1 MLTTLNGDVMGRSMR
16 KTAIREI
23 KHTFGRFISIL
34 AIIALGVGFFAGVR
48 DTTPAMVSMM
58 SNFFNENQ
66 FYDYRLVSTLG
77 WDNNSV
83 EELAKQPDVRYAEG
97 SVSFDVLYK
106 KGNREFVMK
115 THMMPQN
122 INGLLLSEGIMPSG
136 ENECAAENDKGLK
149 IGDKIQVHSE
159 NNRNVTDT
167 LGEVVYTV
175 TALVESSFY
184 INHERGTTSVGDG
197 TVSGFVY
204 LPRSAFNTDNYTEIY
219 VRFDHDM
226 LIYSD
231 EYNSF
236 IEGKK
241 AEWEDLAKKAAQKLC
256 DNAIAEAK
264 SELSHSKAE
273 LEQKRTD
280 GEQELV
286 NAKKNLD
293 EANEKLVKV
302 KSDLDAAKKEL
313 DNGEKALK
321 DSKKK
326 IDDGKKE
333 LERTKKTLESTKAAL
348 DESEN
353 QLIEGEVRLSDGQ
366 SQLDEAWNGYYTEL
380 DGYESEKNAFYS
392 QYGELID
399 SLDYLSSEQQDELKN
414 GLAKL
419 EAAESQ
425 LNSSKAELDVQQ
437 SSLDANRS
445 ELEHGRADL
454 ESGRRQYEKGLAE
467 YEKAAANLENGIK
480 DYENGMKKWEKSK
493 KEYENGLNE
502 YKDGLS
508 DYNSG
513 FSDYQLSLDEF
524 NGKIADA
531 EKEISE
537 AEQNIAYL
545 KSPSTYVLDRNTNIG
560 YALFENDSEI
570 VEQVAKVFPIFFI
583 LVAALVCM
591 TTMSRMVEE
600 QRTQIGM
607 FKALGYSETA
617 VMGKFMFYSGSASLI
632 GCIVGFALGTSL
644 FPTIIWMTYKLMYIS
659 LDIPYY
665 FDLKL
670 GIIVVLVSLLCSL
683 GTTWIACRAELSETA
698 AGLMRPRAPK
708 AGKRVL
714 LEHVPFIWNRLKF
727 LYKVSIR
734 NIFRYKGRLFMMVI
748 GIGGCMALLLT
759 GFGLKDSIAGFAD
772 TQFGQ
777 IQIAD
782 AAVTFETDKTSA
794 VRELLDEKAEGSAM
808 LRHSSWDLI
817 YGSRVKSIDLE
828 AAEDFEQIAPF
839 MCFRE
844 ENGNPVDYPQLDEAL
859 VSHSIS
865 ERYGVKA
872 GDEITLRDEDMRE
885 LHLKVTGVFENHAYN
900 YVYISKETFEG
911 QLGEKMGFNKAFV
924 NFPEGADHTRLTADL
939 RGSKNIISAELF
951 ENTKNRMAEMM
962 SSLDYIVLL
971 VIICAAA
978 LAFIVIYNLT
988 NINITERT
996 REIATIKV
1004 LGFFRRETSAY
1015 VLRENLALTAAGI
1028 IAGILFG
1035 VPLHSFVISC
1045 IKVDIVDFST
1055 VILPMSYVYSIILTF
1070 AFNFIVN
1077 LFMEIKLERINMAE
1091 SLKSVD

>member
-1 MLTTLNGDVMGRSMR
+1 MGRSMR
-16 KTAIREI
+16 KTALREI
-23 KHTFGRFISIL
+23 KHTFGRFTAIF

-48 DTTPAMVSMM
+48 DTTPAMVNMM
-58 SNFFNENQ
+58 DNFLNENQ

-77 WDNNSV
+77 WDDDSV
-83 EELAKQPDVRYAEG
+83 EDFAQQSDVRYAEG
-97 SVSFDVLYK
+97 SISLDVLYK

-115 THMMPQN
+115 THMLPQN
-122 INGLLLSEGIMPSG
+122 INGLLLVDGTLPSA
-136 ENECAAENDKGLK
+136 ENECAAENDRGLK
-149 IGDKIQVHSE
+149 LGDKIQIHSE
-159 NNRNVTDT
+159 NSRNVADT
-167 LGEVVYTV
+167 LGETVYTV

-204 LPRSAFNTDNYTEIY
+204 LPESAFNTDNYTEIY
-219 VRFDHDM
+219 VRFDHDK

-231 EYNSF
+231 DYNSF

-241 AEWEDLAKKAAQKLC
+241 AEWEDLTEEIAQKRY
-256 DNAIAEAK
+256 DDVIAEAEA
-264 SELSHSKAE
+264 ELSDGKAE
-273 LEQKRTD
+273 LEEKRSD
-280 GEQELV
+280 GRQELDDAEKELDD
-286 NAKKNLD
+286 AKKKLD
-293 EANEKLVKV
+293 EA
-302 KSDLDAAKKEL
+302 KSDLDSAKKEL
-313 DNGEKALK
+313 DEGEKELK

-333 LERTKKTLESTKAAL
+333 LEKSKKTLDSTKTTL
-348 DESEN
+348 EESES
-353 QLIEGEVRLSDGQ
+353 QLNEGEARLSEGQ
-366 SQLDEAWNGYYTEL
+366 SQLDGAWNEYYSGL
-380 DGYESEKNAFYS
+380 ADYEAQENAFYG
-392 QYGELID
+392 QYGELLAA
-399 SLDYLSSEQQDELKN
+399 LDYLPSEQQAQLKE
-414 GLAKL
+414 GLAQL
-419 EAAESQ
+419 NAAKSQ
-425 LNSSKAELDVQQ
+425 LDSAREELDSQQ
-437 SSLDANRS
+437 SALDEKRS
-445 ELEHGRADL
+445 ELEAGRAEF
-454 ESGRRQYEKGLAE
+454 ESGSSQYRKGLAE
-467 YEKAAANLENGIK
+467 YEKAAADLEKGEK
-480 DYENGMKKWEKSK
+480 DHEDGLKTWEKGK
-493 KEYENGLNE
+493 KEYDDGLAEYEDGLADYNNGLA
-502 YKDGLS
+502 
-508 DYNSG
+508 
-513 FSDYQLSLDEF
+513 DYQSGLAEF
-524 NGKIADA
+524 NEKIVDA

-537 AEQNIAYL
+537 AEQDIADL
-545 KSPSTYVLDRNTNIG
+545 KSPSIYVLDRNTNIG

-570 VEQVAKVFPIFFI
+570 VEQVSKVFPIFFI

-607 FKALGYSETA
+607 FKALGYSEAA

-644 FPTIIWMTYKLMYIS
+644 FPAIIWMTYKIMYIP

-670 GIIVVLVSLLCSL
+670 GMIVVAASLLCSL
-683 GTTWIACRAELSETA
+683 GTTWISCRAELSETA
-698 AGLMRPRAPK
+698 ASLMRPRSPK

-714 LEHVPFIWNRLKF
+714 LEYVPFIWNRLKF
-727 LYKVSIR
+727 LHKVSIR
-734 NIFRYKGRLFMMVI
+734 NIFRYKGRLFMMIV

-772 TQFGQ
+772 TQFDE

-782 AAVTFETDKTSA
+782 AAVTFESDKTSA
-794 VRELLDEKAEGSAM
+794 VCALLDEKAESYLM
-808 LRHSSWDLI
+808 LRHSSWDLL
-817 YGSRVKSIDLE
+817 YGNRVKSIDLE
-828 AAEDFEQIAPF
+828 AAEDFEKIAPF
-839 MCFRE
+839 MCFRDVH
-844 ENGNPVDYPQLDEAL
+844 GRSLDHPQLGEAL

-872 GDEITLRDEDMRE
+872 GDEITLRDTDMRE
-885 LHLKVTGVFENHAYN
+885 LHLKVAGVFENHAYN
-900 YVYISKETFEG
+900 YVYISKETYEA
-911 QLGEKMGFNKAFV
+911 QLGEEMGSNKAFV
-924 NFPEGADHTRLTADL
+924 NFPDDADHTKLTADL

-951 ENTKNRMAEMM
+951 ENTKSRMAEMM
-962 SSLDYIVLL
+962 SSLDYVVLL
-971 VIICAAA
+971 VIVCAAA

-1028 IAGILFG
+1028 IAGILLG